1 MGRTGNDTSQLWCI
15 LRTTAGSTIPLLKS
29 LSAIGFDVWTP
40 VHVYRRRMPRTKAKV
55 EREEAMMPTYLFARA
70 DRLTDLVELSV
81 LPVKDHRD
89 FRLFQQ
95 QNRYPLLGDQ
105 ALAALRTEERK
116 LQVVEKT
123 KPGFAK
129 GDRVK
134 LTEGGFAG
142 MSGTVESVQGKFAS
156 VAFPNYF
163 GNSIKIASWHLL
175 PDSVRGAEPE
185 LGLAA

>member
-1 MGRTGNDTSQLWCI
+1 MGRTTDTSQLWCI
-15 LRTTAGSTIPLLKS
+15 LRTTAGSTVPLLRS
-29 LSAIGFDVWTP
+29 LSSIGYEVWTP

-70 DRLTDLVELSV
+70 DRIADLVELSV

-89 FRLFQQ
+89 FRLFQH
-95 QNRYPLLGDQ
+95 QNRYPLIADKS
-105 ALAALRTEERK
+105 LADLRTAERK

-123 KPGFAK
+123 RPDFNP

-142 MSGTVESVQGKFAS
+142 MSGTVESVHGKFAS

-175 PDSVRGAEPE
+175 PDSVRDAQPE
-185 LGLAA
+185 VGLAA